1 MSGRTKLQTVWTVS
15 PGKGKRNTLTYVET
29 KHGMLNVHLR
39 VEKPGMRAW
48 QGSVVLEASPAQ
60 LRAGIKQVNA
70 PWATLIQSEK
80 KGRYRAVR
88 MLSIPGTRFCIVW
101 HVDHLDV
108 RGDGKRFI
116 VRDNIRVYTHA
127 VSVRGNL
134 RLS

>member
-1 MSGRTKLQTVWTVS
+1 MSGHTKHHTIWTVS
-15 PGKGKRNTLTYVET
+15 PGKGKRNTLSYVILENNT
-29 KHGMLNVHLR
+29 LELRLR

-48 QGSVVLEASPAQ
+48 QESVVLEASPAQ
-60 LRAGIKQVNA
+60 LRAGIKGVNA
-70 PWATLIQSEK
+70 PWATLMQSEK

-88 MLSIPGTRFCIVW
+88 ILSIPSTRFCIVW

-108 RGDGKRFI
+108 RGDGKQYV
-116 VRDNIRVYTHA
+116 VRDKIRVYAHT